1 MTVTE
6 IWPGLEQLLTCLK
19 DWGLKVQPQL
29 VAIAVTH
36 SSYAHEKDAMANER
50 LEFLGDAVLELVV
63 SEYLFANFPAEP
75 EGELTRRRAMLVCES
90 TLARC
95 AQRLNLG
102 PALRLGRGEEAQGG
116 RYRPALLADA
126 VEAILGAVYLSAGL
140 EGARSLVMR
149 LLVPYLTGEVL
160 IASDYKTTLQEQ
172 LQAQGIVDIEYRL
185 MKSQGPAHAR
195 QFTVGLFI
203 NNCLQ
208 AQGCGHSKKEAEQR
222 AANNLLRKMSK

>member
-1 MTVTE
+1 M
-6 IWPGLEQLLTCLK
+6 
-19 DWGLKVQPQL
+19 QPQL

-102 PALRLGRGEEAQGG
+102 RRCAWDEVKKPKEEDIGRL
-116 RYRPALLADA
+116 
-126 VEAILGAVYLSAGL
+126 
-140 EGARSLVMR
+140 
-149 LLVPYLTGEVL
+149 
-160 IASDYKTTLQEQ
+160 
-172 LQAQGIVDIEYRL
+172 
-185 MKSQGPAHAR
+185 
-195 QFTVGLFI
+195 
-203 NNCLQ
+203 C
-208 AQGCGHSKKEAEQR
+208 
-222 AANNLLRKMSK
+222 